1 MLLLAC
7 VSCPWRATRPAF
19 GGATEDLLKELW
31 QEDTTPPRIQVL
43 IKNAGADISA
53 KNNEGKT
60 VLDYADNDEVKRII
74 LNVAQ

>member
-1 MLLLAC
+1 M
-7 VSCPWRATRPAF
+7 
-19 GGATEDLLKELW
+19 KELW

-60 VLDYADNDEVKRII
+60 ALDYAKNDEIKRII
-74 LNVAQ
+74 LNAAQ